1 MSCAAAGADDMRA
14 RPRRAI
20 GLSEVQEDRQAAH
33 CHAATAC
40 AAPAAYI
47 EAMTTDWYGNSTGTK
62 HEGAW
67 NRGRRQPFLNRKE
80 QGSIMRHATPIRA
93 VNVVDFPSE
102 RVSRP
107 ARDGATVIDIARSR
121 MRAGVGRLLNKLRV
135 PAAIQPIEI
144 IDEITKQHV
153 AVVVDDLF
161 VRVSVN
167 GRDYYFDR
175 VTGRFDGTG
184 SAG

>member
-1 MSCAAAGADDMRA
+1 
-14 RPRRAI
+14 
-20 GLSEVQEDRQAAH
+20 
-33 CHAATAC
+33 
-40 AAPAAYI
+40 
-47 EAMTTDWYGNSTGTK
+47 
-62 HEGAW
+62 
-67 NRGRRQPFLNRKE
+67 
-80 QGSIMRHATPIRA
+80 MRHATPIRA
-93 VNVVDFPSE
+93 VNVVDFPSD

-121 MRAGVGRLLNKLRV
+121 VRAGVGRLLNKLRV

-144 IDEITKQHV
+144 TDEVTKQHV
-153 AVVVDDLF
+153 AVTVDDLF
-161 VRVSVN
+161 VRISID